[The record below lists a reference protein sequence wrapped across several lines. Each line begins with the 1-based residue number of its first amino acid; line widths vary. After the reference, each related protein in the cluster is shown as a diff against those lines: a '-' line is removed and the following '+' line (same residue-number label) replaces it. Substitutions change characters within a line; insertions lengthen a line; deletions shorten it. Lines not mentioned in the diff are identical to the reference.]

1 MANLIVISLRHR
13 RRAEQRLVAATGI
26 VFIGQFCVPEHRAL
40 RKNNQADLRHG
51 TLRSRP
57 HGTTS
62 LADKERY
69 ALKVNALVLI
79 PSASSR
85 LN

>member
-1 MANLIVISLRHR
+1 MERQSL
-13 RRAEQRLVAATGI
+13 
-26 VFIGQFCVPEHRAL
+26 
-40 RKNNQADLRHG
+40 
-51 TLRSRP
+51 S
-57 HGTTS
+57 
-62 LADKERY
+62 DKERY